1 LRFCQFCSP
10 QASTPLYF
18 YLTLQNWGGVWYHK
32 SMMKNKKLVIGIAI
46 FASLSGF
53 TGWYIYRDITKEFKP
68 QPSLSLGVSAN
79 PAEDSLPLIEKQKPN
94 GGQSSV
100 TNFSRPE
107 EEIEKQIST
116 LDRKIAVKANL
127 QESTKNKAIMD
138 IKEITAKLKED
149 YDQLQEWLQLGLLR
163 NLIGDYEGAKQ
174 AWEFAAVIRPK
185 DPVAFHNLGDL
196 HWMQLSD
203 FPKAEKYFS
212 EAIEKGPQHPL
223 FYIKLHELYRY
234 SYKEKSDLAD
244 DVLEQGIKTTGDPY
258 LKSLLEEYRK
268 ETK

>member
-1 LRFCQFCSP
+1 
-10 QASTPLYF
+10 
-18 YLTLQNWGGVWYHK
+18 
-32 SMMKNKKLVIGIAI
+32 
-46 FASLSGF
+46 
-53 TGWYIYRDITKEFKP
+53 
-68 QPSLSLGVSAN
+68 
-79 PAEDSLPLIEKQKPN
+79 
-94 GGQSSV
+94 
-100 TNFSRPE
+100 
-107 EEIEKQIST
+107 
-116 LDRKIAVKANL
+116 
-127 QESTKNKAIMD
+127 MD

-196 HWMQLSD
+196 YWMQFSD
-203 FPKAEKYFS
+203 FPKAEKYFL

-244 DVLEQGIKTTGDPY
+244 DVLEQGIKATGDPY
-258 LKSLLEEYRK
+258 LKNLLEEYRK